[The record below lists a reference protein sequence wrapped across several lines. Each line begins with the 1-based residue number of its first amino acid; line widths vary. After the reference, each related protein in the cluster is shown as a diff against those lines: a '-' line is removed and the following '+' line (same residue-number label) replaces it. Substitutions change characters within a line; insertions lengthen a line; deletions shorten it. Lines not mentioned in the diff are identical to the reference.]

1 MWKLLLGGPLAA
13 IAEVAI
19 AATKNKVYPEMGSI
33 VYCDLALGY
42 AEHSGVH
49 VGAGQIIHL
58 NGKGEI
64 EMVSVEDF
72 VVGNSKTVY
81 VSSANGEAVGS
92 DAAVD
97 RAWEMLGKK
106 RDYNF
111 LIDNCHQFSSGCLNG
126 DFEYHLNFLW
136 MLKDEAKK
144 TIGATEWLLWDR

>member
-19 AATKNKVYPEMGSI
+19 AATKNKVYPEMDSI

-111 LIDNCHQFSSGCLNG
+111 LIDNCHQVSSGCLNG

>member
-64 EMVSVEDF
+64 EMVSGEDF

-92 DAAVD
+92 DAAVA

>member
-1 MWKLLLGGPLAA
+1 M
-13 IAEVAI
+13 VA
-19 AATKNKVYPEMGSI
+19 
-33 VYCDLALGY
+33 
-42 AEHSGVH
+42 
-49 VGAGQIIHL
+49 
-58 NGKGEI
+58 
-64 EMVSVEDF
+64 VEDF

-92 DAAVD
+92 DAAVN
-97 RAWEMLGKK
+97 RAWEILGKK